1 MDRVAV
7 FNPAVRTLD
16 ESVARAKAAE
26 RLGFESV
33 WTTQMP
39 DARDAALVLATYASH
54 TQRVKLGTGVLP
66 IYTRHP
72 TAMAQMAASLDELSG
87 GRFILGLG
95 VSHKVTVE
103 GMWGLRLENPVDAM
117 REYLTIVRTTLRD
130 GGCGFEGRYFTGRA
144 AYSGPRRADLPILI
158 SALNP
163 RMLELAGEIADGI
176 VLYMCT
182 PAYVR
187 DHVVPAIRAGREKV
201 GKTLD
206 GFDIVAAVP
215 VSLTSDRAAAHDVF
229 RKTVARYA
237 ALPYY
242 RKMMDA
248 IGLKEELEQDRVDE
262 RVLDE
267 LAGIGD
273 EGRVR
278 DAVARYREAG
288 VTMPAV
294 GPFGGHGGAKGFEA
308 TLEAGPPAQ
317 RRWAVGRC
325 SNPPDSANPRI

>member
-1 MDRVAV
+1 MARLAV
-7 FNPAVRTLD
+7 FNPAVKTLD
-16 ESVARAKAAE
+16 ESVARARAAE

-39 DARDAALVLATYASH
+39 DARDAALVLAAYANH
-54 TQRVKLGTGVLP
+54 TERVKLGTGVLP

-87 GRFILGLG
+87 GRFILGVG
-95 VSHKVTVE
+95 ISHKVTVE
-103 GMWGLRLENPVDAM
+103 GMWGLQLENPVDAM

-130 GGCGFEGRYFTGRA
+130 GGCALEGRYFTARA
-144 AYSGPRRADLPILI
+144 VYSGPRRADMPIMI

-163 RMLELAGEIADGI
+163 RMLELAGELADGI

-187 DHVVPAIRAGREKV
+187 DHIVPAVSAGREKV
-201 GKTLD
+201 GKTLA

-215 VSLTSDRAAAHDVF
+215 VSLTSDRAAAQDVF

-237 ALPYY
+237 SLPYY

-248 IGLKEELEQDRVDE
+248 SGLKEELEQDRVDE

-267 LAGIGD
+267 LAGIGGED
-273 EGRVR
+273 RLQG
-278 DAVARYREAG
+278 AIARYREAG
-288 VTMPAV
+288 VTLPAV
-294 GPFGGHGGAKGFEA
+294 GPFGGHEGAKGFEA
-308 TLEAGPPAQ
+308 TLD
-317 RRWAVGRC
+317 AVVSG
-325 SNPPDSANPRI
+325 

>member
-39 DARDAALVLATYASH
+39 DARDASLVLAAYASH

-117 REYLTIVRTTLRD
+117 REYLTIVRTTLRE
-130 GGCGFEGRYFTGRA
+130 GGCGFEGRHFTGRV
-144 AYSGPRRADLPILI
+144 AYSGPRRADLPIMI

-163 RMLELAGEIADGI
+163 RMLDLAGEIADGI

-187 DHVVPAIRAGREKV
+187 EHIVPAVRAGRE
-201 GKTLD
+201 
-206 GFDIVAAVP
+206 IVAAVP
-215 VSLTSDRAAAHDVF
+215 VSLTSDRSAAHDVF

-248 IGLKEELEQDRVDE
+248 SGLKEELDQDRV
-262 RVLDE
+262 
-267 LAGIGD
+267 G
-273 EGRVR
+273 
-278 DAVARYREAG
+278 
-288 VTMPAV
+288 
-294 GPFGGHGGAKGFEA
+294 
-308 TLEAGPPAQ
+308 
-317 RRWAVGRC
+317 
-325 SNPPDSANPRI
+325 

>member
-16 ESVARAKAAE
+16 ESVARAVAAE

-33 WTTQMP
+33 WSTQMP
-39 DARDAALVLATYASH
+39 DARDAALVLAAYANH
-54 TQRVKLGTGVLP
+54 TKRIKLGTGVLP

-72 TAMAQMAASLDELSG
+72 TAMAQMAATLDELSG
-87 GRFILGLG
+87 GRFVLG
-95 VSHKVTVE
+95 VGISHKVTVE
-103 GMWGLRLENPVDAM
+103 GMWGLRLESPVDAM
-117 REYLTIVRTTLRD
+117 REYLTIVRTVLRD
-130 GGCGFEGRYFTGRA
+130 GGCSFEGRHFTARM
-144 AYSGPRRADLPILI
+144 AYSAPRRADLPIVI

-163 RMLELAGEIADGI
+163 RMLELAGELADGI

-187 DHVVPAIRAGREKV
+187 DHIVPAVRAGRQKT
-201 GKTLD
+201 GKDLE

-215 VSLTSDRAAAHDVF
+215 VSLTSDRSAAHDVF

-248 IGLKEELEQDRVDE
+248 SGLQEDLEQDRVDE

-278 DAVARYREAG
+278 DAVVRYREAG
-288 VTMPAV
+288 VTLPAV
-294 GPFGGHGGAKGFEA
+294 GPFGGHEGAKGFEA
-308 TLEAGPPAQ
+308 TLEAVA
-317 RRWAVGRC
+317 
-325 SNPPDSANPRI
+325 SA